1 MRIISKSIF
10 YQEPTNV
17 VIVDWGHG
25 SGWPYTQ
32 AAANTRVVG
41 AEVAK
46 LIEFLVA
53 EGRANIAN
61 FHLIGHSLGAHVAG
75 YAGEALTGLGRITG
89 LDPAEPNFKHT
100 DTRARLDPGDAN
112 FVDVIHTDGSTF
124 NEISGY

>member
-1 MRIISKSIF
+1 VFKVWF
-10 YQEPTNV
+10 TNV

-61 FHLIGHSLGAHVAG
+61 FHLIGHSLGAH
-75 YAGEALTGLGRITG
+75 
-89 LDPAEPNFKHT
+89 
-100 DTRARLDPGDAN
+100 
-112 FVDVIHTDGSTF
+112 DVLSIIFLCRNILLPIVTC
-124 NEISGY
+124 